1 MFEKL
6 VAVEDTLISAEARK
20 GLLHYAKE
28 VNLYDTFPEN
38 EEEIIRRIGNADA
51 VLVSFKT
58 QITKKILDACPN
70 IRYIG
75 MCCTLYEASSCNVDL
90 TEARRKGIT
99 VTGVK
104 DYGDEG
110 VVEYAI
116 SELVRFMH
124 GFGEKQWKADK
135 QELTRQ
141 KVGIIGLGK
150 TGGMLADAFRFF
162 GSEVYYYSRN
172 RKPEAEDKGFRY
184 LDLDGLLRTCDI
196 VLTCLPR
203 NTYLLGDKEFNLFG
217 NGKIL
222 MNTSIG
228 ATFDVGALK
237 RWLATNPNS
246 HYFCDGT
253 GMGTLADE
261 LAGLPNV
268 FYTPVVAGKSIQSTG
283 RLSRKTLDNIKT
295 FLDKR
300 ENI

>member
-1 MFEKL
+1 MFKKL
-6 VAVEDTLISAEARK
+6 VAIEDTLISKEARNK
-20 GLLHYAKE
+20 LPHYAKE
-28 VNLYDTFPEN
+28 VNLFDTLPGN
-38 EEEIIRRIGNADA
+38 EEEVIRRIGDADA

-58 QITKKILDACPN
+58 RITKTILESCPN

-90 TEARRKGIT
+90 VEARKRGIA

-124 GFGEKQWKADK
+124 GFGNRQWRADK
-135 QELTRQ
+135 YELTRQ

-150 TGGMLADAFRFF
+150 TGGMLADAFRLF
-162 GSEVYYYSRN
+162 GAEVHYYSRN
-172 RKPEAEDKGFRY
+172 RKPEAENKGFGY
-184 LDLDGLLRTCDI
+184 LNLHELLRTCDI

-203 NTYLLGDKEFNLFG
+203 NTYLLGKEEFRTFG

-228 ATFDVGALK
+228 ATFDVEALK
-237 RWLATNPNS
+237 EWLATNPDS
-246 HYFCDGT
+246 YYFCDGT

-261 LAGLPNV
+261 LAILPNV
-268 FYTPVVAGKSIQSTG
+268 IYTPVVAGKSAQSTE
-283 RLSRKTLDNIKT
+283 RLSTKALANIEAFLNGKNKT
-295 FLDKR
+295 
-300 ENI
+300 